1 MVSSIFTFR
10 GKQRLVLFGLIFVV
24 GLLYITGFDQLRKFK
39 EEGVFSYSSGTSSSC
54 HIARSVISTEESDN
68 ATEIIRQYNYINL
81 NDLNS
86 TVDGK
91 KMNEHVLVLT
101 PLQNDEQY
109 LDNYFD
115 LLDKSSYP
123 NELISIGLLVSDSTD
138 STLEKLN
145 TKMEELQARWK
156 NKFYNIGVYQKE
168 FQLDTKTDDTSLH
181 SRRATLARARN
192 FLLTAALREYH
203 SWVVWV
209 DVKLYSYPATIFED
223 LMSTDS
229 DVVVPNCLQKR
240 DDNEFWAY
248 DRNNWQETDH
258 SLKQQRY
265 YSEDQVLMEG

>member
-1 MVSSIFTFR
+1 MVSSISIFR
-10 GKQRLVLFGLIFVV
+10 GKQRIIVLGLIFII
-24 GLLYITGFDQLRKFK
+24 GILYFTGYDQLVKLS
-39 EEGVFSYSSGTSSSC
+39 EQVNDGQYSC
-54 HIARSVISTEESDN
+54 HMARSIISPEESDN
-68 ATEIIRQYNYINL
+68 VTEIIRQHNYLNL

-86 TVDGK
+86 TMYGK
-91 KMNEHVLVLT
+91 QSKEHILVLT
-101 PLQNDEQY
+101 TLQNDEQH
-109 LDNYFD
+109 LDNYFN
-115 LLDKSSYP
+115 LLDTSSYP

-138 STLEKLN
+138 NTLEKLN
-145 TKMEELQARWK
+145 TQVEQLQERWR

-168 FQLDTKTDDTSLH
+168 FQIDTKKDDTSLH

-209 DVKLYSYPATIFED
+209 DIKLYSYPSTIFED
-223 LMSTDS
+223 LMLTDS

-258 SLKQQRY
+258 SLKQQQH